1 MKTIATALDRLGR
14 VVKLIT
20 TIIFLASVALNFAN
34 IFGRYFLSAPIEWG
48 EEVMLFMMV
57 GMVFF
62 GAVVI
67 SAQGRHIRMDLLIM
81 MMPAHI
87 QRVLVGLGIF
97 IEGAVAATIVW
108 IGIPVIDDLIAF
120 DQRAEASGLP
130 LAIPQA
136 IVPIGLTLIA
146 LTCVA
151 RLVLL
156 AGGGTLVVSG
166 GE

>member
-1 MKTIATALDRLGR
+1 VRTIATALD
-14 VVKLIT
+14 KLARFIKLFA

-34 IFGRYFLSAPIEWG
+34 IVGRYFLNSPIEWG

-67 SAQGRHIRMDLLIM
+67 SAQGRHIRMDLLIA
-81 MMPAHI
+81 MMPSRI
-87 QRVLVGLGIF
+87 QRFFVGMGIF
-97 IEGAVAATIVW
+97 AEGVVAAIIVW
-108 IGIPVIDDLIAF
+108 IGIPVIGDLIAF

-136 IVPIGLTLIA
+136 IVPIGMTLIA
-146 LTCVA
+146 IICVA
-151 RLVLL
+151 RLVML
-156 AGGGTLVVSG
+156 AGGGTIVVTG

>member
-1 MKTIATALDRLGR
+1 MKAIAIALDWLARS
-14 VVKLIT
+14 VKLIAAL
-20 TIIFLASVALNFAN
+20 IFLASVALNFAN
-34 IFGRYFLSAPIEWG
+34 IVGRYFLSAPIEWG

-81 MMPAHI
+81 MFPARLRRAFI
-87 QRVLVGLGIF
+87 ALGILT
-97 IEGAVAATIVW
+97 EGVVAAVVVW
-108 IGIPVIDDLIAF
+108 IAIPVIQDLISF

-136 IVPIGLTLIA
+136 IVPVGLTLIA

-156 AGGGTLVVSG
+156 MGDSTLLVAGG
-166 GE
+166 E